1 MQKNSGIL
9 KILIYYCVDSNFN
22 KYDAKNFVR
31 YSQDQRRKESK
42 KKKFEKIR
50 LRLKNEKKIQD
61 RTIIEWETELSNF
74 NKKSVDITR
83 FKEYIQQKSEING
96 KLFSFYENIIFR
108 KLRLQSYRNSKR
120 SEQRMIN
127 NFKRKFGSKEKVVV
141 CFGDWNQKKQMK
153 FKEPTLGKGIRT
165 IFRKAGFQCY
175 LVDEYKTSRMCSS
188 CEIGICKNTMV
199 RENPR
204 PYRTGNILV
213 HGLIR
218 CKNEECG
225 RHYWNRDVNGAT
237 NIYKIAYNAIN
248 WKKRPS
254 YLSRRRSEEQ

>member
-1 MQKNSGIL
+1 M
-9 KILIYYCVDSNFN
+9 
-22 KYDAKNFVR
+22 R
-31 YSQDQRRKESK
+31 
-42 KKKFEKIR
+42 
-50 LRLKNEKKIQD
+50 KKIQD

-83 FKEYIQQKSEING
+83 FKEYIQKKSEING

-108 KLRLQSYRNSKR
+108 KLQLQSYRNSKR

-127 NFKRKFGSKEKVVV
+127 NFKRIFGSKEEVVV

-175 LVDEYKTSRMCSS
+175 LVYEYKTSRMCSS

-225 RHYWNRDVNGAT
+225 RYWNRDVNGAT

-248 WKKRPS
+248 WKKRPI
-254 YLSRRRSEEQ
+254 YLSRRRSNN